1 MPTASGPV
9 GKIRVIPLYKPHIP
23 EEAATAVHGV
33 LQSGQIS
40 GDGRLPDLEERLR
53 QFLGAP
59 HIAVTAEFSRTLEMA
74 LRLAGVGPGDSVLL
88 SPLACLASTM
98 PLLQVGAT
106 PVWAD
111 IDPTTGSLDAD
122 EIRRKHSPKVKAV
135 LLYHWV
141 GVPADVD
148 AALNVTRELGLRVI
162 EDAGEALGAEYGAK
176 RIGSH
181 GFDYSVF
188 SFSPVRHITTG
199 EGGAIACRDRDQD
212 ALARTYRRYGIPDTG
227 FRDDLGEISPACD
240 ITVTGTHNYMNRMAG
255 ALGILQMDRL
265 PQILARHRSNGQFFD
280 ERLADVPGIR
290 LLNRDKQRIASFWV
304 YCFRCERRDD
314 LLRVLREARI
324 YASRV
329 HIRNDRYTCFGTGV
343 ADLPRVEEFE
353 RTQLC
358 IPTGWWVTDEDRE
371 YIVDTIRKGW

>member
-1 MPTASGPV
+1 
-9 GKIRVIPLYKPHIP
+9 VIPLYKPQIP
-23 EEAATAVHGV
+23 EAAAAAIHGV

-40 GDGRLPDLEERLR
+40 GDGRLPDLENRLQ
-53 QFLGAP
+53 QFLGAS
-59 HIAVTAEFSRTLEMA
+59 HVAVTAEFSRTIEMA
-74 LRLAGVGPGDSVLL
+74 LRLAGVGSGDSVLL

-111 IDPTTGSLDAD
+111 IDSTTGSLDAD
-122 EIRRKHSPKVKAV
+122 EIRRKYSPSVKAV

-148 AALNVTRELGLRVI
+148 AVLAVTRELGLKVI
-162 EDAGEALGAEYGAK
+162 EDAGEALGAAYGAK

-188 SFSPVRHITTG
+188 SFSPARHITMG
-199 EGGAIACRDRDQD
+199 EGAAIACRDGDQD
-212 ALARTYRRYGIPDTG
+212 ALARSYRRYGIPDRG

-240 ITVTGTHNYMNRMAG
+240 ITVTGMHNYMNRMAG
-255 ALGILQMDRL
+255 ALGVLQMDSL
-265 PQILARHRSNGQFFD
+265 PRILTRYRSNGQFFD
-280 ERLADVPGIR
+280 DQLADVPGIR
-290 LLNRDKQRIASFWV
+290 LLSRDHQRIPSFWV
-304 YCFRCERRDD
+304 YCFTCERRDD
-314 LLRVLREARI
+314 LLRVLREAEI

-329 HIRNDRYTCFGTGV
+329 HIRNDRYTCFGTGA
-343 ADLPRVEEFE
+343 ADLPRVDEFE

-371 YIVDTIRKGW
+371 YIVDTIRNGW